1 MKEENTYTINMVEK
15 HIRTLNVIDDEVLGI
30 IKNVPRTL
38 FVPEKYKSFAHID
51 MQIPIGF
58 DQHMLLPSVE
68 AKILQA
74 MNIKN
79 NEDVLIVGSGTGY
92 LSTCVS
98 MLANHVHSIDTINS
112 FVNESVSKTK
122 SLKITNINFEYANIL
137 DRLDL
142 IKNYK
147 SIIFTSSIADMSLI
161 LNNMN
166 NGASSFIFQ
175 SEDNFPVQKGIHIHK
190 TNKSSFIKQYILET
204 NVEPILTN
212 KYD

>member
-98 MLANHVHSIDTINS
+98 MLANHVHSVDIIKS

-122 SLKITNINFEYANIL
+122 SLKITNINFEYVNIL

-147 SIIFTSSIADMSLI
+147 SIIFTSSFADISLI
-161 LNNMN
+161 LSNMN
-166 NGASSFIFQ
+166 NDASSFIFQ
-175 SEDNFPVQKGIHIHK
+175 SGDNFPVQKGVHIHK

-204 NVEPILTN
+204 NVEPILTK